1 MSLKK
6 PKSNFSSTKLKKLR
20 KPPPKVATKAQI
32 VATRNVESDESDSSE
47 NILSDD
53 ENQWKDTKR
62 MVADPTPDY
71 HAIQKLVKYA
81 KAGNTTAT
89 IVSLCCLKDYDLSI
103 SINQLVRDFYST
115 IFVRANSKYFI
126 ALYFFVSTFFVFVF
140 NSKQF
145 KGNSMEFRFNT
156 N

>member
-20 KPPPKVATKAQI
+20 KPAPKLAAKAQI
-32 VATRNVESDESDSSE
+32 VATRKVESDESDSSD

-62 MVADPTPDY
+62 TVVDPTPDY
-71 HAIQKLVKYA
+71 HAIQKLVKYV

-103 SINQLVRDFYST
+103 SINQLVRDFPKLFRFFFISFY
-115 IFVRANSKYFI
+115 FVRCGLKYIF
-126 ALYFFVSTFFVFVF
+126 AL
-140 NSKQF
+140 
-145 KGNSMEFRFNT
+145 
-156 N
+156 